1 LREKEEESLPYR
13 QSYLRKIQKSLEMC
27 KVWAVI
33 LTFIN
38 TKLSL
43 VKFHHFLRVFS
54 SKGTTFNAFSKSETW
69 NQILEKYFSVVVLMY
84 LRESASRNKATV
96 HALRISV
103 MLNKKNDTFLFRLF
117 RFFFFFFFFPPSLYC
132 FLDLSFS
139 FKCRIRTICFCL
151 SLSSCFIQQ
160 LMVKLLSLLAPF
172 AIVETGSNG
181 VAREVDQVRTKEGLN
196 HGGKKVVE
204 RSCRRRCV
212 VQKKSKPK
220 LTTIK

>member
-1 LREKEEESLPYR
+1 MFSTVKEL
-13 QSYLRKIQKSLEMC
+13 L
-27 KVWAVI
+27 
-33 LTFIN
+33 
-38 TKLSL
+38 
-43 VKFHHFLRVFS
+43 
-54 SKGTTFNAFSKSETW
+54 FNAFSKSETW
-69 NQILEKYFSVVVLMY
+69 NQILEKYFSVVLLMY
-84 LRESASRNKATV
+84 LRERSTRNKATV

-103 MLNKKNDTFLFRLF
+103 KLNKKTDTFLFRVF
-117 RFFFFFFFFPPSLYC
+117 RFFFFFFSLYC

-151 SLSSCFIQQ
+151 SLSSCFIQH
-160 LMVKLLSLLAPF
+160 LMVTLLSLLAPF

-196 HGGKKVVE
+196 HGGKKFVE
-204 RSCRRRCV
+204 RSCRIRCV